1 MTFFLSERNCVIMT
15 QVITGAPEGD
25 AREGPQVPGG
35 ITVHHIISEKTGER
49 ESMLKGKN
57 ILLGISGS
65 ISAYK
70 MAHLA
75 SLLKQNGAETHVI
88 MTKNACRF
96 IDPVV
101 FDTLTGNRT
110 VLDDF
115 DRTNVSPVS
124 HIDLPRQAD
133 AFLIAP
139 ASADII
145 AKAACGIADDMLS
158 SAIVAAYSCPV
169 LIAPAMNVQML
180 ENPAVQ
186 ENLEKLK
193 ARGFKIVAPGSGYQA
208 CGDFG
213 SGRLPE
219 GEELYEWLE
228 MACGAEKD
236 LAGKRVLVT
245 AGATR
250 EAIDPV
256 RFITNHSTGRMGVA
270 LARAAAIRGAEVTL
284 VAGDMRVDPPQFCTT
299 VRVTSAREMFEA
311 VTSRSESQDIIIMA
325 AAVADFRPK
334 TVAAE
339 KIKKKNAGSENVLEL
354 ERTDD
359 ILAWLGAHKREGQF
373 LCGFAMETQ
382 NLLENAEEKLKKKN
396 ADMIV
401 ANSLRAAGAGFGT
414 DTNIVTFL
422 RPDAVTEL
430 PILKKTEVAD
440 RILDRILGS

>member
-1 MTFFLSERNCVIMT
+1 
-15 QVITGAPEGD
+15 
-25 AREGPQVPGG
+25 
-35 ITVHHIISEKTGER
+35 
-49 ESMLKGKN
+49 MLKGKN

-75 SLLKQNGAETHVI
+75 SLLKQNGADTHVI

-124 HIDLPRQAD
+124 HIDLPRKAD

-145 AKAACGIADDMLS
+145 AKAALGIADDMLS
-158 SAIVAAYSCPV
+158 SAIVAAYSCPM
-169 LIAPAMNVQML
+169 LIAPAMNVHML
-180 ENPAVQ
+180 ENPAVR
-186 ENLEKLK
+186 ENLEKLRN
-193 ARGFKIVAPGSGYQA
+193 RGFKIVAPGSGYQA
-208 CGDFG
+208 CGDTG

-284 VAGDMRVDPPQFCTT
+284 VAGDMRVDPPQFCET
-299 VRVTSAREMFEA
+299 VRVSSAREMFEA
-311 VTSRSESQDIIIMA
+311 VTERSAAQDIIIMA

-334 TVAAE
+334 TVAQE
-339 KIKKKNAGSENVLEL
+339 KIKKRNAGEENVLEL

-382 NLLENAEEKLKKKN
+382 NLLENAAEKLKKKN

-422 RPDAVTEL
+422 RPDGVTEL

-440 RILDRILGS
+440 RILDRILGA